1 MSGVLSAQLK
11 ELMTAV
17 GCKQKGLAE
26 VMGVSVDRVKNL
38 TRGRALNLTREENE
52 ALIRKLNVRA
62 EWLATGEGEMFR
74 SDGEKE
80 LERRLGA
87 VANATEKAQITGLD
101 TEAQTRVQ
109 MLLTGLEIGNADLV
123 MEALNVLSVDEQ
135 QLIDCYR
142 QSAPEGK
149 KALRSTASVF
159 AKSGGRVSNKG
170 SIIDSGGDTSFSVSG
185 NGNTVA
191 GRNFIKK

>member
-11 ELMTAV
+11 ELMAAV

-26 VMGVSVDRVKNL
+26 VMGVSLDRVKNL
-38 TRGRALNLTREENE
+38 TRGRAANLTREEGE

-62 EWLATGEGEMFR
+62 EWLATGEGPMFR
-74 SDGEKE
+74 SDSEQE
-80 LERRLGA
+80 LERRLDA
-87 VANATEKAQITGLD
+87 VAGATEKAQIEGLSTD
-101 TEAQTRVQ
+101 EQARVQ

-123 MEALNVLSVDEQ
+123 RQALNVLSKDEAK
-135 QLIDCYR
+135 LIDDYR

-159 AKSGGRVSNKG
+159 AKSATSSRTEPQ
-170 SIIDSGGDTSFSVSG
+170 GDTSISVSG
-185 NGNTVA
+185 SGNRVA
-191 GRNFIKK
+191 GKDYYEK